1 MKLYKTIASGLGSGY
16 SPIAPGTAGSIVGV
30 VLLYLFNW
38 ILIYKGFGKEAV
50 CVLNLTA
57 IVLSVFIGVAA
68 IKKVHAIWPHDAPSI
83 VIDEIAGVWIT
94 AFMIPLNWKYY
105 LYALVIF
112 RFFDILKPLYIRKL
126 DNLKSDWSVMLDDLL
141 AGVYGFVVLQ
151 LLMYFNIV

>member
-1 MKLYKTIASGLGSGY
+1 
-16 SPIAPGTAGSIVGV
+16 
-30 VLLYLFNW
+30 VLLYLFYW

-126 DNLKSDWSVMLDDLL
+126 DDLKSDWSVMLDDLL
-141 AGVYGFVVLQ
+141 AGVYGFVVLE
-151 LLMYFNIV
+151 